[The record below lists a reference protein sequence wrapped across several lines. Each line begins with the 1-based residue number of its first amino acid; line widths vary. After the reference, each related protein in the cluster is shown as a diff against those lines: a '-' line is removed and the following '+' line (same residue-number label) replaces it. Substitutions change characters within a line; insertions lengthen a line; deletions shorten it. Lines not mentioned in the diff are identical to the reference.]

1 MLNVGHVP
9 EDHGQVGK
17 AEIQQLQKTEPL
29 NNDNSGA
36 YIYIFVLFM
45 SLCLVMVTVPV

>member
-1 MLNVGHVP
+1 MPAKRDTALQHCIMLNVGHVP

-29 NNDNSGA
+29 INGNSGA
-36 YIYIFVLFM
+36 A
-45 SLCLVMVTVPV
+45 SDLV